1 MRKVIIVAADDDD
14 VRSQLELAL
23 GDLGY
28 EVVSAASGPAA
39 LEIAERR
46 RFDAV
51 FTDIMMPG
59 MTGYELA
66 AELRKLTPA
75 TPIVCSTGYV
85 NIADDQNWCE
95 AFLRK
100 PYRTYDLAR
109 VLQEV
114 IGL

>member
-1 MRKVIIVAADDDD
+1 MRKVILVADDDD
-14 VRSQLELAL
+14 EIRTQLELTL
-23 GDLGY
+23 CDLGY

-46 RFDAV
+46 RVDAV

-66 AELRKLTPA
+66 AELRKLAPA
-75 TPIVCSTGYV
+75 TPIVCSTGYA
-85 NIADDQNWCE
+85 NIAEDSNWCE

-109 VLQEV
+109 VLQQV